1 VPQVRQEVEERLAEL
16 GQFIRSQREVARI
29 SVRRLAE
36 LAGVSNPYLSQIERG
51 MHEPS
56 VRVLRSIA
64 RALNVSAETLLT
76 QAGLLERDDD
86 GAERDNG
93 RRSLDTESSIRAD
106 PALSDAQKEALLAVY
121 RSYRA
126 ANQ

>member
-1 VPQVRQEVEERLAEL
+1 MVAKEAWQSQLTAL
-16 GQFIRSQREVARI
+16 GEFIRSQR
-29 SVRRLAE
+29 RLANLSLRE
-36 LAGVSNPYLSQIERG
+36 LAERTNVSNPYLSQIERG

-93 RRSLDTESSIRAD
+93 RHSLDTESSIRAD
-106 PALSDAQKEALLAVY
+106 PALSNAQKEALLAVY